1 MNQFG
6 NPTATRA
13 ADNRIFV
20 QTSSQVSLAVGGAN
34 IFRVLQER
42 VLRWAFTPERN
53 LRTIPQAAWQ
63 GDSFEVDEEHSEQA
77 EAVNLTEAGYWAFRL
92 RERLKD
98 PSRTWTTE
106 VGIAQHGEKLAV
118 FGCRLICSQRGYAAP
133 MPRSIPRFV
142 REIAFE
148 LPTYLDRRRISA
160 DPWIIEEESD
170 VDELVEFLQ
179 SPKRNHPVVLF
190 ALPEGSENPEEA
202 SLDVWS
208 FIRRTVGFVHS
219 AIITSNA
226 SYLLTDRL
234 GRDFT
239 VYRQAVRTFY
249 PGFNPS
255 VDLPTDHP
263 VATGMRISGWG
274 DGGGRSFHDFLV
286 QHSLRITRPH
296 DILEREQPSFQ
307 HVKRIAAQTARE
319 AAKSSGQT
327 ETALLELMDKE
338 LQAAKGEAEASL
350 QLAINAEAERDQ
362 IASELRQIKAGYA
375 ALQSR
380 LNRVLAAAPPVV
392 GPPPPTALADIE
404 SWAQMELSGQVE
416 LHRRAVKALRESDFQ
431 DVVLVRNAL
440 LMMRDFYVPM
450 KRDGGK
456 ELRSAFD
463 HRLAELG
470 LQNAKCFSQENR
482 AKNFGG
488 DYFVTYQESS
498 RELDWHLK
506 GSNARDGRMGFRLYY
521 FWDDETE
528 RVIVG
533 HLPGHLRTHIS

>member
-1 MNQFG
+1 VNQFG
-6 NPTATRA
+6 SQAVTRA
-13 ADNRIFV
+13 AENRIFV
-20 QTSSQVSLAVGGAN
+20 QTSSQISLAVRGDN
-34 IFRVLQER
+34 IFRVLQGR

-53 LRTIPQAAWQ
+53 LPTIPQDAWQ
-63 GDSFEVDEEHSEQA
+63 GNSFEIDDERSEQA
-77 EAVNLTEAGYWAFRL
+77 EAVKLTEAGYWAFRL

-106 VGIAQHGEKLAV
+106 VGIAQPSEKLAV
-118 FGCRLICSQRGYAAP
+118 FGCRLICAQRGDAAP

-148 LPTYLDRRRISA
+148 LPTYLDRRKIYA
-160 DPWIIEEESD
+160 DAWIIEAESD

-179 SPKRNHPVVLF
+179 NPGRNHPVVLF
-190 ALPEGSENPEEA
+190 SLPEGSDNPEET
-202 SLDVWS
+202 SLDVRS
-208 FIRRTVGFVHS
+208 FIRRTAGFVHS
-219 AIITSNA
+219 AIVTSDA
-226 SYLLTDRL
+226 SYALTDRL

-249 PGFNPS
+249 PGFDPS
-255 VDLPTDHP
+255 NDLPTDHP

-286 QHSLRITRPH
+286 QQSLRITRPH
-296 DILEREQPSFQ
+296 DVLEREQPSYQ

-319 AAKSSGQT
+319 AAKLSGQT
-327 ETALLELMDKE
+327 ETALLHLMEEELR
-338 LQAAKGEAEASL
+338 AAKGEVEASL

-362 IASELRQIKAGYA
+362 MASELRQMKAGYA

-380 LNRVLAAAPPVV
+380 LNRALAATPAVV
-392 GPPPPTALADIE
+392 GPPLPTKLDEIE
-404 SWAQMELSGQVE
+404 NWAQMELSGQVE
-416 LHRRAVKALRESDFQ
+416 LHRRAVKALRDSDFQ
-431 DVVLVRNAL
+431 DVALVRDAL

-450 KRDGGK
+450 RRSGGN
-456 ELRSAFD
+456 ELRNAFNQ
-463 HRLAELG
+463 RLATLG
-470 LQNAKCFSQENR
+470 LQNTKCFSQENR

-488 DYFVTYQESS
+488 DYFVSYQENS

-506 GSNARDGRMGFRLYY
+506 GSNARDARTGFRLYY

-533 HLPGHLRTHIS
+533 YLPGHLRTDIS

>member
-1 MNQFG
+1 VNQFG
-6 NPTATRA
+6 SQAITRA
-13 ADNRIFV
+13 AENRIFV
-20 QTSSQVSLAVGGAN
+20 QTSSQISLAVRGDN

-53 LRTIPQAAWQ
+53 LRTIPQDAWH
-63 GDSFEVDEEHSEQA
+63 GNSFEIDDERSEQA
-77 EAVNLTEAGYWAFRL
+77 EAVKLTEAGYWAFRL

-106 VGIAQHGEKLAV
+106 VGIAQPSEKLAV
-118 FGCRLICSQRGYAAP
+118 FGCRLICAQRGDAAP

-148 LPTYLDRRRISA
+148 LPTYLDRRRIYA
-160 DPWIIEEESD
+160 DAWIIEAESD

-179 SPKRNHPVVLF
+179 NPGRNHPVVLF
-190 ALPEGSENPEEA
+190 SLPEGSDNPEET
-202 SLDVWS
+202 SLDVRS
-208 FIRRTVGFVHS
+208 FIRRTAGFVHS
-219 AIITSNA
+219 AIVTSDA
-226 SYLLTDRL
+226 SYALTDRL

-249 PGFNPS
+249 PGFDPS
-255 VDLPTDHP
+255 NDLPTDHP

-286 QHSLRITRPH
+286 QQSLRITRPH
-296 DILEREQPSFQ
+296 DVLEREQPSYQ

-319 AAKSSGQT
+319 AAKLSGQT
-327 ETALLELMDKE
+327 ETALLHLMEEELR
-338 LQAAKGEAEASL
+338 AAKGEVEASL

-362 IASELRQIKAGYA
+362 MASELRQMKAGYA

-380 LNRVLAAAPPVV
+380 LNRALAATPAVV
-392 GPPPPTALADIE
+392 GPPLPTKLDEIE
-404 SWAQMELSGQVE
+404 NWAQMELSGQVE
-416 LHRRAVKALRESDFQ
+416 LHRRAVKALRDSDFQ
-431 DVVLVRNAL
+431 DVALVRDAL

-450 KRDGGK
+450 RRSGGN
-456 ELRSAFD
+456 ELRNAFNQ
-463 HRLAELG
+463 RLATLG
-470 LQNAKCFSQENR
+470 LQNTKCFSQENR

-488 DYFVTYQESS
+488 DYFVSYQENS

-506 GSNARDGRMGFRLYY
+506 GSNARDARTGFRLYY

-533 HLPGHLRTHIS
+533 YLPGHLRTDIS

>member
-1 MNQFG
+1 VNQFG
-6 NPTATRA
+6 SQAITRA
-13 ADNRIFV
+13 AENRIFV
-20 QTSSQVSLAVGGAN
+20 QTSSQISLAVRGDN

-53 LRTIPQAAWQ
+53 LRTIPQDAWH
-63 GDSFEVDEEHSEQA
+63 GNSFEIDDERSEQA
-77 EAVNLTEAGYWAFRL
+77 EAVKLTEAGYWAFRL

-106 VGIAQHGEKLAV
+106 VGIAQPSEKLAV
-118 FGCRLICSQRGYAAP
+118 FGCRLICAQRGGAAP

-148 LPTYLDRRRISA
+148 LPTYLDRRRIYA
-160 DPWIIEEESD
+160 DAWIIEAESD
-170 VDELVEFLQ
+170 VDELIEFLQ
-179 SPKRNHPVVLF
+179 NPSRNHPVVLF
-190 ALPEGSENPEEA
+190 SLPEGSDNPEET
-202 SLDVWS
+202 SLDVRS
-208 FIRRTVGFVHS
+208 FIRRTAGFVHS
-219 AIITSNA
+219 AIVTSDA
-226 SYLLTDRL
+226 SYALTDRL

-249 PGFNPS
+249 PGFDPS
-255 VDLPTDHP
+255 NDLPTDHP

-286 QHSLRITRPH
+286 QQSLRITRPH
-296 DILEREQPSFQ
+296 DVLEREQPSYQ

-319 AAKSSGQT
+319 AAKLSGQT
-327 ETALLELMDKE
+327 ETALLHLMEEELR
-338 LQAAKGEAEASL
+338 AAKGEVEASL
-350 QLAINAEAERDQ
+350 QFAINAEAERDQ
-362 IASELRQIKAGYA
+362 MASELRQMKAGYA

-380 LNRVLAAAPPVV
+380 LNRALAATPAVV
-392 GPPPPTALADIE
+392 GPPLPTKLDEIE
-404 SWAQMELSGQVE
+404 NWAQMELSGQVE
-416 LHRRAVKALRESDFQ
+416 LHRRAVKALRDSDFQ
-431 DVVLVRNAL
+431 DVALVRDAL

-450 KRDGGK
+450 RRSGGN
-456 ELRSAFD
+456 ELRNAFNQ
-463 HRLAELG
+463 RLATLG
-470 LQNAKCFSQENR
+470 LQNTKCFSQENR

-488 DYFVTYQESS
+488 DYFVSYQENS

-506 GSNARDGRMGFRLYY
+506 GSNARDARTGFRLYY

-533 HLPGHLRTHIS
+533 YLPGHLRTDIS